1 MNTNTNTSTKSE
13 KNTKRV
19 VIKVGS
25 AVLTDNNNIAKERML
40 NLVSMIS
47 GLRKTY
53 DVILVTSGAVAAGY
67 STLKLDKSKQI
78 GKKALAAA
86 GQPILMTAYK
96 KKFDIYDIDTAQIL
110 LTEDDFDSRK
120 RTKMFQEI
128 IDAHLTHDI
137 LPIVN
142 ENDIT
147 STPEQQ
153 FGDNDQLSA
162 VVAHATN
169 ADILVILSDIDG
181 YFDKNPHEYEDAKI
195 FKTMTKIPEQALLDE
210 STPNNSFATGG
221 IVTKLKAA
229 NFLIRHGRKMLLCNG
244 FDLSA
249 AESFLLENK
258 HTLGTLFMPEN
269 EIKKKSSETEI
280 KKSAENVTKKEG

>member
-1 MNTNTNTSTKSE
+1 M
-13 KNTKRV
+13 KRI

-25 AVLTDNNNIAKERML
+25 AVLTQDDNDIAKERML
-40 NLVSMIS
+40 NLVSMIAN
-47 GLRKTY
+47 LQKIY

-67 STLKLDKSKQI
+67 SALKLDKSKQI

-128 IDAHLTHDI
+128 INAHLSHDI
-137 LPIVN
+137 LPIIN

-147 STPEQQ
+147 STPEQL

-162 VVAHATN
+162 NVAHATD
-169 ADILVILSDIDG
+169 AEMLVILSDIDG
-181 YFDKNPHEYEDAKI
+181 YYDKNPSEFPDAKI
-195 FKTMTKIPEQALLDE
+195 IKFMTEIPDEALVDS
-210 STPNNSFATGG
+210 STANNSFATGG

-229 NFLIRHGRKMLLCNG
+229 NFLIHHKKKMFLCNG

-249 AESFLLENK
+249 AESFLIEND
-258 HTLGTLFMPEN
+258 HRLGTLFQAKIEPEAV
-269 EIKKKSSETEI
+269 KVKS
-280 KKSAENVTKKEG
+280 K

>member
-1 MNTNTNTSTKSE
+1 M
-13 KNTKRV
+13 KRL

-25 AVLTDNNNIAKERML
+25 AVLTQNNNIAKERMM
-40 NLVSMIS
+40 NLVSLIAT
-47 GLRKTY
+47 LTKKY
-53 DVILVTSGAVAAGY
+53 EVILVTSGAVAAGY
-67 STLKLDKSKQI
+67 SALKLDKRKQI

-128 IDAHLTHDI
+128 IDAHLQNDI

-147 STPEQQ
+147 STPEQL

-162 VVAHATN
+162 NVAYATN
-169 ADILVILSDIDG
+169 AELLVILSDIDG
-181 YFDKNPHEYEDAKI
+181 YYDKNPQDHEDAKLYKVI
-195 FKTMTKIPEQALLDE
+195 SELSEDE
-210 STPNNSFATGG
+210 LKDKSSPNNDFATGG

-229 NFLIRHGRKMLLCNG
+229 DFLIKRGRKVFLCNG

-249 AESFLLENK
+249 AESLLLDGK
-258 HTLGTLFMPEN
+258 HTLGTLFEPKAN
-269 EIKKKSSETEI
+269 S
-280 KKSAENVTKKEG
+280 

>member
-1 MNTNTNTSTKSE
+1 MQ
-13 KNTKRV
+13 RI

-25 AVLTDNNNIAKERML
+25 AVLTENNNIAKERML
-40 NLVSMIS
+40 NLVSLIAR
-47 GLRKTY
+47 LKEKY

-67 STLKLDKSKQI
+67 SALKLDKKKQI

-86 GQPILMTAYK
+86 GQPILMTSYK
-96 KKFDIYDIDTAQIL
+96 KKFDIYNIDTAQIL

-128 IDAHLTHDI
+128 IDAHLDNDI

-147 STPEQQ
+147 STPEQL

-162 VVAHATN
+162 HVAHATN
-169 ADILVILSDIDG
+169 ASLLVILSDIDG
-181 YFDKNPHEYEDAKI
+181 YYDKNPSEYDDAKL
-195 FKTMTKIPEQALLDE
+195 FKTVDTIAAEALTQESSPGDE
-210 STPNNSFATGG
+210 FATGG

-229 NFLIRHGRKMLLCNG
+229 DFLMRKGRKMFLCNG
-244 FDLSA
+244 FNLDS
-249 AESFLLENK
+249 AESFLLKSEHN
-258 HTLGTLFMPEN
+258 LGTLFVP
-269 EIKKKSSETEI
+269 KYSTL
-280 KKSAENVTKKEG
+280 